1 MLKLHINKMETF
13 IQVVNNHL
21 YKCFHVTSA
30 YITRNSL
37 RMTCKHRNTYE
48 RYKKQIIVTQYIMHL
63 LDKYNKTYKMHD
75 TYYNKFIW
83 TRLE

>member
-1 MLKLHINKMETF
+1 
-13 IQVVNNHL
+13 
-21 YKCFHVTSA
+21 
-30 YITRNSL
+30 
-37 RMTCKHRNTYE
+37 MTCKHRNTYE